1 MSKAV
6 ILLVEL
12 LTMVS
17 TQEEW
22 GKNALLNTSKIVTR
36 EEN

>member
-1 MSKAV
+1 MSKAI

-22 GKNALLNTSKIVTR
+22 GKNALLNISKIVTR
-36 EEN
+36 EKN